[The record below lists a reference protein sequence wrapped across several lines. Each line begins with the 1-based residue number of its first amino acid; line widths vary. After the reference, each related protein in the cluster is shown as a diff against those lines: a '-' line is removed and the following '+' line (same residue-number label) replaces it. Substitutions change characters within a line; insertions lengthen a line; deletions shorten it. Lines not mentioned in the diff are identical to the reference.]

1 MTIIFNFWRW
11 IILCSFP
18 LDHRSF
24 MKGKSDR
31 LADVQKGCCV
41 PAWTLTA
48 RSSANRNVSSCSP
61 YALLASPPI
70 QHPPLAVQ
78 MYYKL
83 FCLSPYLMARFPF
96 FPHVAVRSH
105 INTIWSLIFSQL
117 FFFFWHSHIFLLFEP
132 PPVTF
137 VSVGCLFCHTFFI
150 FISYAGPVMLL
161 SNFRAGYKSL

>member
-117 FFFFWHSHIFLLFEP
+117 FFFLALSHFSTFWTSSCHVCVCGVSILSYFFYFHII
-132 PPVTF
+132 
-137 VSVGCLFCHTFFI
+137 C
-150 FISYAGPVMLL
+150 
-161 SNFRAGYKSL
+161 RAGHAVK

>member
-117 FFFFWHSHIFLLFEP
+117 FFFSGNL
-132 PPVTF
+132 
-137 VSVGCLFCHTFFI
+137 TFFY
-150 FISYAGPVMLL
+150 FLNLLL
-161 SNFRAGYKSL
+161 SHLCLWGVYFVILFLFSYHMQGRSCC